1 MFEDAYA
8 SKQSMYQPLSTRMR
22 PQTLD
27 EMLGQDHLLGKGC
40 VFRKFVEDDDIPSF
54 VLWGPPGVG
63 KTTLARLVGG
73 KSNSYFIGVSGVASG
88 VAEIRKIVMEAQK
101 LVRSTGQQTIL
112 FIDEIHRF
120 NKAQQDVILPYV
132 EDGVF
137 ILIGATT
144 ENPGFEII
152 PPLLSRSRVFT
163 LDRLGSNHI
172 EILINRAISDCHR
185 GLGSYSAVIEDKAA
199 KFLADIV
206 NGDARLAL
214 NTLDVAVKAT
224 KLSSD
229 KVRLVNLAIIK
240 DALQRNIVS
249 FRKDGDDHYNFISAF
264 IKSVRGSDP
273 DAALYWLARMLEA
286 GEDPMFI
293 ARRLVVLAAE
303 DIGLANPGALG
314 VSIAAQ
320 QAIHF
325 VGLPEGRIPLA
336 EATVYLALSHKSN
349 SVYKAIDLA
358 LKDAKRTRHEPV
370 PLHMRNVSNRAN
382 QQIDYGKSY
391 KYPHDFPGNVVDQDY
406 FPPSLQSTKYYF
418 PGMHDNPSME
428 TKLTNR
434 TDSKN

>member
-8 SKQSMYQPLSTRMR
+8 SKQSTYQPLSTRMR

-27 EMLGQDHLLGKGC
+27 EMLGQDHLLGEGC

-54 VLWGPPGVG
+54 ILWGPPGSG

-132 EDGVF
+132 EEGVF

-163 LDRLGSNHI
+163 LDRLDSNHI
-172 EILINRAISDCHR
+172 EILINRAISDCQR

-224 KLSSD
+224 RLSRD
-229 KVRLVNLAIIK
+229 KVRLVNLAIIE

-264 IKSVRGSDP
+264 IKSVRGCDP

-303 DIGLANPGALG
+303 DIGLANPGALA

-336 EATVYLALSHKSN
+336 EATVYLSLSHKSN

-370 PLHMRNVSNRAN
+370 PFHLRNVSNRAN

-391 KYPHDFPGNVVDQDY
+391 KYPPDFPGNVVDQDY
-406 FPPSLQSTKYYF
+406 FPPSLQSRQYYF
-418 PGMHDNPSME
+418 PGVHENLSTE

-434 TDSKN
+434 KDSKS

>member
-1 MFEDAYA
+1 MFENAYGG
-8 SKQSMYQPLSTRMR
+8 KQTTYQPLATRMR

-54 VLWGPPGVG
+54 VLWGPPGTG

-73 KSNSYFIGVSGVASG
+73 KSKSYFIGVSGASSG
-88 VAEIRKIVMEAQK
+88 VAEIRKIVTEAQN
-101 LVRSTGQQTIL
+101 LVRATGQQTIL

-120 NKAQQDVILPYV
+120 NKSQQDVILPHV

-163 LDRLGSNHI
+163 LERLGSNHI
-172 EILINRAISDCHR
+172 ETLINRAISDCHR
-185 GLGSYSAVIEDKAA
+185 GLGSYSAFIEDKAA

-214 NTLDVAVKAT
+214 NTLDVAVKA
-224 KLSSD
+224 SRPSGD
-229 KVRLVNLAIIK
+229 KVRLVNLAIIE

-264 IKSVRGSDP
+264 IKSVRGCDP

-286 GEDPMFI
+286 GEDPLFI

-303 DIGLANPGALG
+303 DIGLANPGALA
-314 VSIAAQ
+314 VSVAAQ

-325 VGLPEGRIPLA
+325 VGLPEARIPLA
-336 EATVYLALSHKSN
+336 EVAVYLALSHKSN

-358 LKDAKRTRHEPV
+358 AKDARKTAQEPV
-370 PLHMRNVSNRAN
+370 PFHLRNINSRASGEV
-382 QQIDYGKSY
+382 DYGKAY
-391 KYPHDFPGNVVDQDY
+391 KYPPDFPGNVVDQDY
-406 FPPSLQSTKYYF
+406 FPPSLQSRQYYF
-418 PGMHDNPSME
+418 PGVHENLSTE

-434 TDSKN
+434 KDSKS

>member
-1 MFEDAYA
+1 
-8 SKQSMYQPLSTRMR
+8 
-22 PQTLD
+22 
-27 EMLGQDHLLGKGC
+27 
-40 VFRKFVEDDDIPSF
+40 
-54 VLWGPPGVG
+54 
-63 KTTLARLVGG
+63 
-73 KSNSYFIGVSGVASG
+73 
-88 VAEIRKIVMEAQK
+88 
-101 LVRSTGQQTIL
+101 
-112 FIDEIHRF
+112 
-120 NKAQQDVILPYV
+120 
-132 EDGVF
+132 
-137 ILIGATT
+137 
-144 ENPGFEII
+144 
-152 PPLLSRSRVFT
+152 
-163 LDRLGSNHI
+163 
-172 EILINRAISDCHR
+172 
-185 GLGSYSAVIEDKAA
+185 
-199 KFLADIV
+199 
-206 NGDARLAL
+206 
-214 NTLDVAVKAT
+214 
-224 KLSSD
+224 
-229 KVRLVNLAIIK
+229 VRLVNLAIIE

-264 IKSVRGSDP
+264 IKSVRGCDP

-370 PLHMRNVSNRAN
+370 PFHLRNVNNRDN

-406 FPPSLQSTKYYF
+406 LPPSLQSTKYYS
-418 PGMHDNPSME
+418 PGIHDNPSTE
-428 TKLTNR
+428 SELTNR